1 MLSGLVDLDEYA
13 VVDLQEPEE
22 LQDFPG
28 FGSNLVDTARQ
39 EELDELLENSTSRDN
54 TYPLIRITK

>member
-1 MLSGLVDLDEYA
+1 LLSGLVNLDKYT

-28 FGSNLVDTARQ
+28 FGSNLVDTTRR
-39 EELDELLENSTSRDN
+39 EELGELLKIASDEV
-54 TYPLIRITK
+54 IRTL

>member
-1 MLSGLVDLDEYA
+1 LLSGLVDLDKYT

-28 FGSNLVDTARQ
+28 FRSNLVDTARN
-39 EELDELLENSTSRDN
+39 EESDELLK
-54 TYPLIRITK
+54 IAFG